1 MRISDWGA
9 DVGSSDLPASRELAR
24 QQDDRGRAHGRVL
37 ARAVGA
43 ARWTLSN
50 HAPARAQLIEPVRLV
65 PVRAYRQD
73 LAFPGAGGDGKTF
86 ELCEY
91 QFERR
96 RPFAFVA
103 ADQSLPV
110 EQEAHERRRRHRL
123 EFGALAVTRVAMDAC
138 KPAALAPLGVARGD
152 RLRRE
157 RAAHDIALLFEIGR
171 AHV

>member
-1 MRISDWGA
+1 MTCVSCVACRMCFFFKQKTAYEMRISDWSS
-9 DVGSSDLPASRELAR
+9 DVGSSDLC
-24 QQDDRGRAHGRVL
+24 RAHGRVL

-43 ARWTLSN
+43 ARWTLPD

-96 RPFAFVA
+96 RHFA
-103 ADQSLPV
+103 
-110 EQEAHERRRRHRL
+110 L
-123 EFGALAVTRVAMDAC
+123 ET
-138 KPAALAPLGVARGD
+138 
-152 RLRRE
+152 
-157 RAAHDIALLFEIGR
+157 GR
-171 AHV
+171 AECRESVCTYG

>member
-1 MRISDWGA
+1 MIFFFFCKQKTAYEWRISDWSA
-9 DVGSSDLPASRELAR
+9 DVCSSDL
-24 QQDDRGRAHGRVL
+24 DRCRAHGRVL

-43 ARWTLSN
+43 ARWTLPD

-110 EQEAHERRRRHRL
+110 EQEAPERRRRHRL
-123 EFGALAVTRVAMDAC
+123 EFGALAVPRVARDA
-138 KPAALAPLGVARGD
+138 
-152 RLRRE
+152 
-157 RAAHDIALLFEIGR
+157 
-171 AHV
+171 